1 MSSLIS
7 KHAKKELPGVAT
19 NFTSALRE
27 DANKVIPRIVGALA
41 EKYGKKHG
49 FNVKKALAILEI
61 DIKKMG
67 VTTHSNEM
75 AAIKSEERQPTQ
87 FVANDMN
94 SNTAPTIDDEP
105 SNKEASIESQREIL
119 FNKILNLAKMKIT
132 CEMLTALRTHKGN
145 TQASERSS
153 IDLIKNILDEHG
165 LSYVEAS
172 SQQSKDFRNVG
183 GIGLD
188 IEVKKTDGNTL
199 TFNDTCPNS
208 NIWYLVMFTGKKT
221 KRTIIPPGVIGIN
234 GGEFIK
240 DSEWVHE
247 YQQQIDAIKDKYCR
261 GEGARALSGP
271 MMVYVRP
278 TYRANINKFLER
290 LIE

>member
-1 MSSLIS
+1 MSKLIVELE
-7 KHAKKELPGVAT
+7 KKELPGVAT
-19 NFTSALRE
+19 NFTAALRE
-27 DANKVIPRIVGALA
+27 EANEVIHGIVVALA
-41 EKYGKKHG
+41 KEYG
-49 FNVKKALAILEI
+49 FDVEEAMAILDGKPI
-61 DIKKMG
+61 TDIKRMG
-67 VTTHSNEM
+67 VTHSNEM
-75 AAIKSEERQPTQ
+75 AAIVEDTPIMT
-87 FVANDMN
+87 NDMN
-94 SNTAPTIDDEP
+94 SHAAPTIDDEP
-105 SNKEASIESQREIL
+105 SNKEASTESQREIL

-234 GGEFIK
+234 GGEFMK

-247 YQQQIDAIKDKYCR
+247 YQQQIDAIKDNYCR

-278 TYRANINKFLER
+278 TYRANINKFLKR